1 MSGLGFPSL
10 GSPASIPQQ
19 AGISH
24 ERNVNLLPPS
34 DGKVSL
40 GMGFPKKKPGGT
52 VGCWHQTITVTPP
65 LLLHPDVYSQSNPAV
80 VRIELENLCMIKVS
94 L

>member
-1 MSGLGFPSL
+1 MSGLGFPNL

-34 DGKVSL
+34 DGKLSL

-52 VGCWHQTITVTPP
+52 VG
-65 LLLHPDVYSQSNPAV
+65 
-80 VRIELENLCMIKVS
+80 
-94 L
+94 